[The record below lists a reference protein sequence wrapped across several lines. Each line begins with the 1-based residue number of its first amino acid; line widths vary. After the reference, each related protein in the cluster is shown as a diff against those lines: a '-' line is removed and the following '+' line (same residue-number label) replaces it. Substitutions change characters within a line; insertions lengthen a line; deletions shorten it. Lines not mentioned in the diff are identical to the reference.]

1 MCAQRRQELGV
12 AKVEH
17 SRRSSARD
25 AYQMVTTAVVTM
37 TYKRQIRLSEL
48 IDEFCNVV
56 EQLGENQRRFVAADF
71 VLQRVLTGGLS

>member
-1 MCAQRRQELGV
+1 
-12 AKVEH
+12 
-17 SRRSSARD
+17 
-25 AYQMVTTAVVTM
+25 MVTTAVVTM